1 MEDDLCRKRAFMD
14 DDLWWKVPSKRWFRS
29 IFLRSSSS
37 LRSSQCLMSYSFLWK
52 MTSMEDDL
60 WRKTTFDGRR
70 PRMARLT
77 FVSLCAFMLLQNNA
91 FGLSLCKTTF
101 DGRRPLME
109 DHLWWKTAFDGRWP
123 LMEDDRLF
131 CKMTFMD
138 DDLWW
143 RVPSK
148 WWWCSICLRSS
159 SFLRLS
165 ECLMSYSFLEDD
177 LYGRRPLMEGHL
189 WWFTLLLGVYVV
201 WGYFEI
207 RLLVYLSRGS

>member
-1 MEDDLCRKRAFMD
+1 MD

-37 LRSSQCLMSYSFLWK
+37 LRSSQCLMSHSFLWK
-52 MTSMEDDL
+52 TTSMEDDL

-77 FVSLCAFMLLQNNA
+77 FVSVCPFMLLQNNA

-123 LMEDDRLF
+123 LMEDDHLF
-131 CKMTFMD
+131 VRWPLWMTTFDGGFLPNDGRAPSFWGRILIWGCPNVWRRTHLWKMTFME

-143 RVPSK
+143 KTTFDGSPYFWECMSFQVTSK
-148 WWWCSICLRSS
+148 
-159 SFLRLS
+159 
-165 ECLMSYSFLEDD
+165 
-177 LYGRRPLMEGHL
+177 
-189 WWFTLLLGVYVV
+189 
-201 WGYFEI
+201 
-207 RLLVYLSRGS
+207 

>member
-37 LRSSQCLMSYSFLWK
+37 LRSSQCLMSYSFLSK

-77 FVSLCAFMLLQNNA
+77 FVSVCPFMLLQNNA

-123 LMEDDRLF
+123 LMEDD
-131 CKMTFMD
+131 
-138 DDLWW
+138 LWW
-143 RVPSK
+143 K
-148 WWWCSICLRSS
+148 TT
-159 SFLRLS
+159 F
-165 ECLMSYSFLEDD
+165 D
-177 LYGRRPLMEGHL
+177 GRRPLMEDPL
-189 WWFTLLLGVYVV
+189 WWKTTFDGRQLLTEDALWWKTTFDRRQPLTEDDHWQKTTFTEDNL
-201 WGYFEI
+201 
-207 RLLVYLSRGS
+207 